1 MAIAGSLGV
10 LVTANTGRFDK
21 GMDKAGKKGKKFS
34 NVAGKARKGISKLF
48 APLSAGASFAGIV
61 ASLGAAVNSMD
72 ELAKS
77 SRKLGIA
84 PEALKALQFGAE
96 ASGVAVSTLNMAL
109 QRFTRRLSEAA
120 NGTGEAKAALIELN
134 VDAEELVKL
143 PLDVA
148 LGHIADSMADLSRES
163 DQVRLAMKLF
173 DSEGVALVN
182 MLRDG
187 SAGIKAFHAEAE
199 KMGILFS
206 AEDLKRAED
215 FAKAWQMVM
224 EILKAGFTR
233 TIVIIGKIKEEFSAF
248 WLSFKDPRR
257 SGEMLDT
264 RMKRYAQST
273 SQAAESSR
281 TFRRRMEGMNAAAAA
296 AASGIEYVVPKIKE
310 LTEAEL
316 EANKVAEASA
326 VKVSDIVDK
335 LKEERFAIGKST
347 TELLDHKL
355 AMLGAD
361 KATRRFAV
369 SMQNTI
375 ETTKRLRM
383 EEDQAEQ
390 NAIALRQQ
398 ALSRVRS
405 LAGGLRKNQRTAPS
419 SVSLMQSRELV
430 GSTGLGR
437 DKVADHTRL
446 TAERLKELIVKE
458 DVSEKLMR
466 EMLAV
471 LRDASILT
479 DKIKGLN

>member
-1 MAIAGSLGV
+1 M
-10 LVTANTGRFDK
+10 
-21 GMDKAGKKGKKFS
+21 
-34 NVAGKARKGISKLF
+34 
-48 APLSAGASFAGIV
+48 
-61 ASLGAAVNSMD
+61 
-72 ELAKS
+72 
-77 SRKLGIA
+77 
-84 PEALKALQFGAE
+84 
-96 ASGVAVSTLNMAL
+96 
-109 QRFTRRLSEAA
+109 
-120 NGTGEAKAALIELN
+120 
-134 VDAEELVKL
+134 DAEELVKL

-187 SAGIKAFHAEAE
+187 SAGIKAFRAEAE

-215 FAKAWQMVM
+215 FAKAWQMFI

-233 TIVIIGKIKEEFSAF
+233 TTVIIGKIKEEFSAF

-257 SGEMLDT
+257 LGETLDT

-316 EANKVAEASA
+316 ESNKAAEASA

-383 EEDQAEQ
+383 EEDQAER